1 MAVLLDFFTIG
12 NRVVG
17 YSLLEGSN
25 PLLSAKNRQTST
37 EVCRFLLINYSLYA
51 ELKLKWGLRS

>member
-25 PLLSAKNRQTST
+25 PLLSAKNPVIAMVTGFSFALHQLAST
-37 EVCRFLLINYSLYA
+37 CI
-51 ELKLKWGLRS
+51 KW